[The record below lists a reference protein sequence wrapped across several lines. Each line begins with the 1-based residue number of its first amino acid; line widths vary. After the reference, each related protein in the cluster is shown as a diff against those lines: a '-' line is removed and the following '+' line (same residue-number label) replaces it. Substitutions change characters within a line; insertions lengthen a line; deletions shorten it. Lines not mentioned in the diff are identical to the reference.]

1 MGPEQ
6 SGWKERSAGPKSGQ
20 YTGGE
25 PIMAT
30 SRLRQYPQQTALDP
44 SFIDYLTQVENDMIA
59 RQTSFSDYMNDKFT
73 FNSLLT
79 IGQN

>member
-1 MGPEQ
+1 
-6 SGWKERSAGPKSGQ
+6 
-20 YTGGE
+20 
-25 PIMAT
+25 MAT